1 MWTATNKKT
10 GQYAGTFTDAEKAEM
25 DKNPIYA
32 NALRFTKAPDPK
44 PKETAPVEP
53 KEKKTP
59 TPEPVESK
67 KAD

>member
-1 MWTATNKKT
+1 M
-10 GQYAGTFTDAEKAEM
+10 GAGMYKAEM

-59 TPEPVESK
+59 APEPVESK